1 MISHAPR
8 FTIPFFGFG
17 VIVVDQL
24 AAFQKY
30 MLACPR
36 FISAHTVKSMR
47 VKFCLPILVI
57 CVSALLFSCNRSSN
71 PSARRLLIYTPHGQ
85 DLLREFIARYK
96 AQHPGTD
103 VQFLDMGS
111 REILERVRAERN
123 RPQADLWWGAA
134 HTTFQTAAE
143 ENLLAPYQPTWTGS
157 VPNASRDP
165 QDRWYGTYQTPEV
178 IVYNSDAVKA
188 EEAPKDWDDVLDPKW
203 RDKILIRNPNPSDSM
218 RAIFGAMIWRF
229 YKDTGSPEKGYDWLR
244 RLDANVHEYTA
255 DGTLLMQKLVRR
267 EGLISLWNL
276 PDVWIYKEQKGFP
289 VGYVF
294 PASGVPVI
302 TDGIA
307 VVRGGPNEEEARRF
321 YEFVTTPESL
331 VIAAKKYYRMPVRND
346 FDRSQLPAWMNEPVN
361 ELPVDWD
368 LLRKQS
374 GDWLRYWDT
383 EIRGRSK
390 K

>member
-1 MISHAPR
+1 MRIK
-8 FTIPFFGFG
+8 IC
-17 VIVVDQL
+17 L
-24 AAFQKY
+24 
-30 MLACPR
+30 L
-36 FISAHTVKSMR
+36 TVA
-47 VKFCLPILVI
+47 I
-57 CVSALLFSCNRSSN
+57 CVSALLVSCRRSGN
-71 PSARRLLIYTPHGQ
+71 PTGHKLLIYTPHGQ
-85 DLLREFIARYK
+85 DLLKDFVGRYE
-96 AQHPGTD
+96 AVHPE
-103 VQFLDMGS
+103 VKIEFLDMGS

-134 HTTFQTAAE
+134 HTTFQTAAD
-143 ENLLAPYQPTWTGS
+143 ENLLASYRPTWADKVAAGS
-157 VPNASRDP
+157 HDP
-165 QDRWYGTYQTPEV
+165 HDLWYGTYQTPEV
-178 IVYNSDAVKA
+178 IVYNRDAVKS

-229 YKDTGSPEKGYDWLR
+229 YKDSGKPDQGYDWLR

-267 EGLISLWNL
+267 EGLLSLWNL
-276 PDVWIYKEQKGFP
+276 PDVRIYKEQKGFP
-289 VGYVF
+289 IDYVF
-294 PASGVPVI
+294 PASGTPVI

-307 VVRGGPNEEEARRF
+307 VIKGTPNEEEARKF

-331 VIAAKKYYRMPVRND
+331 VLAATRYYRIPVRTD
-346 FDRSQLPAWMNEPVN
+346 IDRRQLPDWMNERVN
-361 ELPVDWD
+361 EMPLDWE

>member
-1 MISHAPR
+1 MRIK
-8 FTIPFFGFG
+8 IC
-17 VIVVDQL
+17 L
-24 AAFQKY
+24 
-30 MLACPR
+30 L
-36 FISAHTVKSMR
+36 TVA
-47 VKFCLPILVI
+47 I
-57 CVSALLFSCNRSSN
+57 CVSALLVSCRRSGN
-71 PSARRLLIYTPHGQ
+71 PTGHKLLIYTPHGQ
-85 DLLREFIARYK
+85 DLLKDFVGRYE
-96 AQHPGTD
+96 AVHPE
-103 VQFLDMGS
+103 VKIEFLDMGS

-134 HTTFQTAAE
+134 HTTFQTAAD
-143 ENLLAPYQPTWTGS
+143 ENLLASYRPTWADKVAAGS
-157 VPNASRDP
+157 HDP
-165 QDRWYGTYQTPEV
+165 HDLWYGTYQTPEV
-178 IVYNSDAVKA
+178 IVYNRDAVKP

-229 YKDTGSPEKGYDWLR
+229 YKDSGKPDQGYDWLR

-267 EGLISLWNL
+267 EGLLSLWNL
-276 PDVWIYKEQKGFP
+276 PDVRIYKEQKGFP
-289 VGYVF
+289 IDYVF
-294 PASGVPVI
+294 PASGTPVI

-307 VVRGGPNEEEARRF
+307 VIKGTPNEEEARKF

-331 VIAAKKYYRMPVRND
+331 VLAATRYYRIPVRTD
-346 FDRSQLPAWMNEPVN
+346 IDRRQLPDWMNERVN
-361 ELPVDWD
+361 EMPLDWE